1 MGVIGLL
8 IGQFVVGGLSP
19 QADADAST
27 PSWTVAPPTVFSVG
41 AANEQNIFEDE
52 EDYQLFLTQCKECL
66 SGREIHNTFEL
77 LAYCLFPNG
86 FHMLVHRAAEDTTDS
101 LIRAITERYDIYH
114 AHKYMRTSGSIFDK
128 DHKEAFVTT
137 DEDLLLA
144 SRVIHAGPREWLDY
158 PYSSIRAYLYDD
170 VPEWLNKTRIANLY
184 GSAESY
190 LAFLKD
196 WTKSYYEFNEEALV

>member
-1 MGVIGLL
+1 VLNQNKIDKDTTGNYHIY
-8 IGQFVVGGLSP
+8 
-19 QADADAST
+19 
-27 PSWTVAPPTVFSVG
+27 VG
-41 AANEQNIFEDE
+41 AANGQDIFKDE
-52 EDYQLFLTQCKECL
+52 EDYQSFLTQCKKCL
-66 SGREIHNTFEL
+66 LKGGAHDIPEV

-86 FHMLVHRAAEDTTDS
+86 FHMLVHQATDDTTDG
-101 LIRAITERYDIYH
+101 LVRAITERYDIYH

-128 DHKEAFVTT
+128 DHKEAYVAT

-170 VPEWLNKTRIANLY
+170 VPEWLNKTRIADLY

-196 WTKSYYEFNEEALV
+196 WTTSYYEFSEEVPV